1 MPPGGAGFGSAA
13 LAQSPQ
19 KRRGIVQERPR
30 QGHVIQV
37 RVRDRPDRETIE
49 AVDGRAGERE
59 QDGRVRR
66 DDELRVALDQIE
78 QDGEQAELVLRGQ
91 RSLGLVQQVQAAGYE
106 PALKQIEERLPVR
119 ARVRI
124 PSVAALHVADRKST
138 RLNSSHS
145 QISYA
150 VFCLKKKK
158 KKTKQLTRSVS
169 IHNLL

>member
-30 QGHVIQV
+30 QRHVIQV
-37 RVRDRPDRETIE
+37 RVRDRRDRETIE

-106 PALKQIEERLPVR
+106 PTLKQIEERLPVR

-124 PSVAALHVADRKST
+124 PSVAALHVAERRVHWTGGETLGVT
-138 RLNSSHS
+138 R
-145 QISYA
+145 A
-150 VFCLKKKK
+150 VAIFIIEVE
-158 KKTKQLTRSVS
+158 QA
-169 IHNLL
+169 LLEL